1 MKGREIRRNSMI
13 KKHGRHKGIVMFSV
27 FVVFYKVDSKQTK
40 NKKRLLRVNWKDG
53 EKTKEGNEVG

>member
-1 MKGREIRRNSMI
+1 MI

>member
-1 MKGREIRRNSMI
+1 
-13 KKHGRHKGIVMFSV
+13 MFSV